1 MEMPKVYHVHT
12 TSYSPPS
19 SSLSPLKF
27 LRDGVASANFPA
39 MPGLDPQACS
49 VPNFFTNNFSNHLPA
64 PKGTDFAKS
73 LLKKK
78 FWQASYCP
86 QMVRTLWSLWG
97 RFYVLV
103 PSAFV

>member
-1 MEMPKVYHVHT
+1 MLCWYLSHYLVPPP
-12 TSYSPPS
+12 TSP
-19 SSLSPLKF
+19 LSPLKF

-49 VPNFFTNNFSNHLPA
+49 VPNFFTNNFSNHLPE
-64 PKGTDFAKS
+64 PKVKDFAKS

-86 QMVRTLWSLWG
+86 QMVRILCSLW
-97 RFYVLV
+97 RQFYVLV
-103 PSAFV
+103 PSAFE